1 LFRRVVFFLF
11 PFVLIAVRE
20 RVRRTA
26 KVPLF
31 AVRAIS
37 AARQSPLDAVS
48 SVASSV
54 TPVVPSVTFV
64 CRVPHVTHGKFVHR
78 AL

>member
-26 KVPLF
+26 KLPFFAVRPIPAARQSLLDVVSSSAPSVTQPCRLLLLF
-31 AVRAIS
+31 AVR
-37 AARQSPLDAVS
+37 RM
-48 SVASSV
+48 
-54 TPVVPSVTFV
+54 
-64 CRVPHVTHGKFVHR
+64 
-78 AL
+78 